1 MSRAPTTTM
10 SGQVCRYT
18 STSATSTSQLPI
30 LYVVNEST
38 DDGCLLGAASA
49 DLRGGKAKEVLDVR
63 SRDLLCGCGYL
74 EFDDC
79 VRIR

>member
-1 MSRAPTTTM
+1 M
-10 SGQVCRYT
+10 
-18 STSATSTSQLPI
+18 
-30 LYVVNEST
+30 YVVNESM